1 MRLTTSALAL
11 LATPPLPRHAAI
23 TSSLVPGASVLLVGS
38 GPVLLLAA
46 RLAAIK
52 GFETTCAASPS
63 DIAIGGQVCFDGLL
77 SSDKINFV
85 PLSGPDAS
93 DDKIAAAVA
102 KSDGMIVAI
111 DEDWTLTK
119 PQLDEILPDASKA
132 DWPSHFVLM
141 SRNLEV
147 QQGGPFAFAAK
158 RAANK
163 ELWEANEKS
172 VDNYRAGEALIKQ
185 RALAAGAAWT
195 VIRAGTM
202 KGGASGDA
210 GFTTDDGLTP
220 STGGEPSFLTGEFY
234 KLGQQDTV
242 NWRRIYDCGALGVEL
257 AAGDVLPGPGFTA
270 ALTATDKVGAGDS
283 HRGAVATALVEAL
296 RCDAAKNRDFG
307 VKAKEG
313 REFPDAAAWA
323 RMFESA

>member
-1 MRLTTSALAL
+1 MLR
-11 LATPPLPRHAAI
+11 R
-23 TSSLVPGASVLLVGS
+23 
-38 GPVLLLAA
+38 
-46 RLAAIK
+46 
-52 GFETTCAASPS
+52 
-63 DIAIGGQVCFDGLL
+63 LL
-77 SSDKINFV
+77 SSDQISNV

-119 PQLDEILPDASKA
+119 PQLDEILPEASKA

-172 VDNYRAGEALIKQ
+172 VDNYRAGEAPMCS
-185 RALAAGAAWT
+185 ALAAGAAWII
-195 VIRAGTM
+195 IRAGTRR
-202 KGGASGDA
+202 AA
-210 GFTTDDGLTP
+210 RRATLATTDDGLRRP
-220 STGGEPSFLTGEFY
+220 RAASRRSSPAVY

-257 AAGDVLPGPGFTA
+257 AAGDVLPAPASPPRSRRPTRSAPAIATA
-270 ALTATDKVGAGDS
+270 APSPPRWLRHCGATQRRTATSASRRRRAG
-283 HRGAVATALVEAL
+283 V
-296 RCDAAKNRDFG
+296 
-307 VKAKEG
+307 
-313 REFPDAAAWA
+313 PDAAAWA
-323 RMFESA
+323 HVRECVSQNANLLIQMPTAAATGSRSSKKRAARVV